1 MTFYQRMGAHLWD
14 KKLTNYQFVAVHST
28 ESDRA
33 MPAINWMESQQN
45 GSYHNL
51 VDVNGDE
58 WQLVP
63 YDRQAWAAMSMG
75 NARGLHIC
83 AAGRAAWPR
92 SRWLGN
98 SAQVSTLAKRIAY
111 FSQMYGIPIVRLSPA
126 DVRAG
131 KRGVC
136 THADISAAFRESD
149 HTDPGGNYPMDAL
162 LRQATNQGGL
172 SMGDVDAINKF
183 TADFNGPIGSDVKDV
198 RQQLTGGRDKGQYP
212 GWPQLGNRTL
222 VDAIAALCAKA
233 GVEGCYDPATKK

>member
-1 MTFYQRMGAHLWD
+1 MTFYQRMGAELWGWAD
-14 KKLTNYQFVAVHST
+14 NTKQVVVLHST

-33 MPAINWMESQQN
+33 LAALNWMESQKN

-51 VDVNGDE
+51 VDINGDE
-58 WQLVP
+58 WQMVP
-63 YDRQAWAAMSMG
+63 YNRQAWAAMYSG
-75 NARGLHIC
+75 NRIGLHIC

-98 SAQVSTLAKRIAY
+98 SAQVATLAKRIAY

-131 KRGVC
+131 KRGIC

-149 HTDPGGNYPMDAL
+149 HTDPGVNYPMDEL

-172 SMGDVDAINKF
+172 SMSDVDAINKF

-222 VDAIAALCAKA
+222 VDALAALCAKA